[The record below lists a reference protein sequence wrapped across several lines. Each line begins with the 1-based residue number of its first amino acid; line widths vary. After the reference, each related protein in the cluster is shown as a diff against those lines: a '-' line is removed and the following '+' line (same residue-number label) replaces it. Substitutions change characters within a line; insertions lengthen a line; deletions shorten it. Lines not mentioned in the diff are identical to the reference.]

1 MEYDN
6 LKVLF
11 TPTVYKRFKNKNLSR
26 IERTGC
32 WIIQPNVIGK
42 NYIVYIKKLNFHI
55 SNCFGFIKDDKLIG
69 NVKEQLSRCIK
80 IDNNNWLI
88 FPIKIFQEDS
98 IMKIF
103 IYDLYVYNSIFY
115 TNINTYIRINLL
127 KKLFKS
133 IKYNVYYSSID
144 ENIKILES
152 VTNDFKNH
160 FNNINSYKFFDG
172 VILRLKDNP
181 LESLEE
187 KSNNLISNL
196 ICK

>member
-1 MEYDN
+1 MEYNN

-11 TPTVYKRFKNKNLSR
+11 TPIVYKRFKNKNLSR

-42 NYIVYIKKLNFHI
+42 NYIVYIKKLNFYI

-69 NVKEQLSRCIK
+69 KVKEQLSKCIM

-88 FPIKIFQEDS
+88 FPIKIFQEDR